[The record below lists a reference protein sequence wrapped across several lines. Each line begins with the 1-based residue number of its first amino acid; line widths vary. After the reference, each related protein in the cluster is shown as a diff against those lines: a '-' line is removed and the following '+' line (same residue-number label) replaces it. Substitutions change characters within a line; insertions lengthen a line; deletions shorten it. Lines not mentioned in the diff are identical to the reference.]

1 MAKELDN
8 IIKIGN
14 DFYDVTAKKA
24 NRVANSLKINKV
36 TFGGET
42 AATPVAEFYG
52 DEAKTVEIVP
62 TTGGKFKGP
71 IRVPDAN
78 VVQDGVSNTRANG
91 EFFDDAVLN
100 YKDIKNKVLSN
111 LLNTSVLYNWNGTE
125 LNPVVEKA
133 IAGISIIT
141 GTEAS
146 LLGTNGFAQKNNTS
160 KQISAYLF
168 VCTDTNSIYFGTSGS
183 STATRLANKATELN
197 LATPI
202 SLNVDLESNKAADFD
217 GSKNATLGVIGK
229 LPLANGGL
237 GGDISSTGS
246 QAAKTAE
253 YYING
258 SISENTSSIT
268 DDTWML
274 FRQNTPSLTAGQ
286 YCRKK
291 ASALLTYIA
300 NKLGFTTSATSKIL
314 SVANGGTGTNN
325 LNNVSVGSATK
336 ATNDAYGTPIRENYY
351 RYASG
356 IRNSTEVGKRITI
369 STSDPTTLDSGNHGA
384 DGDIWI
390 VYKA

>member
-8 IIKIGN
+8 VIKVGN
-14 DFYDVTAKKA
+14 DFYEVTATKA

-36 TFGGET
+36 TFSGET
-42 AATPVAEFYG
+42 ATTPVVEFYG
-52 DEAKTVEIVP
+52 NEAKTVEIVP

-78 VVQDGVSNTRANG
+78 VVQDGVSNTKANG

-100 YKDIKNKVLSN
+100 YKDIKSKVLSN
-111 LLNTSVLYNWNGTE
+111 LLNASVLYNWNGTE
-125 LNPVVEKA
+125 LNPMIEKA

-141 GTEAS
+141 GAEAS

-168 VCTDTNSIYFGTSGS
+168 VCTDTNNIYFGTSDS
-183 STATRLANKATELN
+183 NTATRLANKATELD

-202 SLNVDLESNKAADFD
+202 SLRVNLESNKAADFD
-217 GSKNATLGVIGK
+217 GSKNVTLGITGK

-237 GGDISSTGS
+237 GGDISSTSS
-246 QAAKTAE
+246 QTAKTAE

-258 SISENTSSIT
+258 SIGENTSSVT

-300 NKLGFTTSATSKIL
+300 NKLGFTTSDTSKIL
-314 SVANGGTGTNN
+314 SVANGGTGQSSLTKVTVGNASK
-325 LNNVSVGSATK
+325 LNGQGAS
-336 ATNDAYGTPIRENYY
+336 YY
-351 RYASG
+351 QK
-356 IRNSTEVGKRITI
+356 NITI
-369 STSDPTTLDSGNHGA
+369 STSIPTDAQGTN
-384 DGDIWI
+384 GDIWI
-390 VYKA
+390 VYK